1 MRFYQFPKWLK
12 RFYPNAIWDFFL
24 DDSQPNIY
32 LTFDDGPTPMVTE
45 WVLDILAQYNAKATF
60 FCVGNNV
67 KKYPK
72 LFNRYIDEGHSVGNH
87 TMNHISGISTNTKV
101 YINEVIEASQYIHSN
116 LFRPPY
122 GKCTPKQYK
131 QLFSL
136 GYQTIFWSHL
146 YYDFD
151 SNLTSNERLYQLKA
165 NVKPGSIIVFHDSQ
179 KAFPQLKKELPLV
192 LEFYQSK
199 GYDFKPIVNLNK

>member
-1 MRFYQFPKWLK
+1 MRFYKFPKWLK

-24 DDSQPNIY
+24 DDSQHNIY

-45 WVLDILAQYNAKATF
+45 WILDILSQYNAKATF

-72 LFNRYIDEGHSVGNH
+72 LYNRYIEEGHSVGNH
-87 TMNHISGISTNTKV
+87 TMNHLKGISTNTKT
-101 YINEVIEASQYIHSN
+101 YINDVIESSHYINST

-131 QLFSL
+131 QLLSL

-151 SNLTSNERLYQLKA
+151 SNLTSNERFHQLKS

-179 KAFPQLKKELPLV
+179 KALPQLKKELPQL
-192 LEFYQSK
+192 LEFFQSK
-199 GYDFKPIVNLNK
+199 GYHFKPIINLNQ